1 MGFFLFCLLF
11 LFLFNLHSRA
21 GKILQ
26 DEITSLGPV
35 RIKDVDAAQ
44 AEIVSTIKELAN
56 QGEI

>member
-1 MGFFLFCLLF
+1 MFCLLF